1 MKKKIWEK
9 PEFELLTFHETAGS
23 GKANVPDPED
33 FVRSD
38 PNDPTS
44 PVIPNSGPDSEG
56 PS

>member
-33 FVRSD
+33 FVLAIPGD
-38 PNDPTS
+38 PSSGT
-44 PVIPNSGPDSEG
+44 VPNSGPDSEG